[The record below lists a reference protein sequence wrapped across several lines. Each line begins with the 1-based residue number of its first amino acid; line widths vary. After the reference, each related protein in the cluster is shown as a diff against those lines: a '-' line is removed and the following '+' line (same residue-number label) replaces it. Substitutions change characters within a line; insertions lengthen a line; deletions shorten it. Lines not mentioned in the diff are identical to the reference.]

1 MKTCPPGITASEG
14 AILSSTGVTQGYIT
28 LTATPDAELTH
39 RVVQVVGSVTT
50 AAGDTYQRTAMPVEV
65 YRIQNN
71 DQTVQRK
78 NVVVSVTETAPII
91 LSATLSQDG
100 DTGIPTGFPLE
111 IVVTPDG
118 SVDITVKVTRRR
130 GNRQN
135 LNLTAV
141 GLPLGVRLQRRTT
154 VLRRNQTEAT
164 LTLVPNIITTGASG
178 NQLRRNPFVGTRQ
191 TVPYAVIINA
201 SVGQRRV
208 ASSPAIKLWLGNPND
223 ANPEAPLGGN

>member
-1 MKTCPPGITASEG
+1 M
-14 AILSSTGVTQGYIT
+14 
-28 LTATPDAELTH
+28 TH

-50 AAGDTYQRTAMPVEV
+50 TTGNEYQRPAVPVEV

-78 NVVVSVTETAPII
+78 NVVVSVTEAAPII
-91 LSATLSQDG
+91 VSTALGKDG
-100 DTGIPTGFPLE
+100 NSGISTEPLE

-118 SVDITVKVTRRR
+118 PIDITIKVTRQR

-135 LNLTAV
+135 LNITAV

-164 LTLVPNIITTGASG
+164 LTLVPNIVTTGTSG
-178 NQLRRNPFVGTRQ
+178 NQLRRNPFAGTQQ
-191 TVPYAVIINA
+191 TLPYTVVINA
-201 SVGQRRV
+201 SVGQRRI
-208 ASSPAIKLWLGNPND
+208 ACSPAIKLWLGNPSD
-223 ANPEAPLGGN
+223 TSQEVPLGGN